1 MKSENHS
8 SIHVFIHETHVFIHL
23 WIFAGGV
30 DFLTQQATPV
40 DEITA
45 NGQRGKKSDELM
57 DEK

>member
-23 WIFAGGV
+23 RVFGGV

-40 DEITA
+40 NEITA